1 MIEVDDSNDM
11 EQDSPPRAIVSFD
24 EDETNSN
31 AVVQNGSI
39 NQNES
44 NQSLNCSTDTID
56 EQNEARRT
64 TAAKK
69 QDVLNYFTRQPDGSF
84 KCNLCINSNKASFL
98 YYIFI
103 FLICGTFS

>member
-39 NQNES
+39 NQNQS
-44 NQSLNCSTDTID
+44 NQSLNCSTDTVD

-64 TAAKK
+64 TAAK
-69 QDVLNYFTRQPDGSF
+69 
-84 KCNLCINSNKASFL
+84 NKMF
-98 YYIFI
+98 
-103 FLICGTFS
+103 